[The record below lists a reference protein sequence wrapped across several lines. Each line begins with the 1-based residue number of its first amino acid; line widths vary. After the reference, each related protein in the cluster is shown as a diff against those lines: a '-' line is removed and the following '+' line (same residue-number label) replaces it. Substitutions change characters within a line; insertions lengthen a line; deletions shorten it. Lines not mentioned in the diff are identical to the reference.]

1 MLPQNGH
8 YDSAQLMMNLGLSGI
23 PGVPGSFPVNTG
35 ASLANPS
42 GVPGIPSQ
50 IPNSGLGSG
59 IAPGIGSIPLLGSI
73 PAPPPIPHSRDEAL
87 LALNLFYVQSA
98 MAQLQVRV
106 TNFSFLFNNIL
117 SNNIFYSFGV
127 FLKNLR
133 F

>member
-42 GVPGIPSQ
+42 GVAGIPSQ

-59 IAPGIGSIPLLGSI
+59 IAPVIGSIPLLGSI

-106 TNFSFLFNNIL
+106 TNFLFLFNNM
-117 SNNIFYSFGV
+117 
-127 FLKNLR
+127 K
-133 F
+133 